1 VPRATALARGL
12 AFAVVRAPL
21 TIAAAQPACTAK
33 DVRANALEH
42 ARIIRAADAQLVVFP
57 ELSLT
62 GYELDA
68 DVLSPDDEELDVMVE
83 ACKETRGVALVGAP
97 VEDEDGKAH
106 IGMLRVRSGGVE
118 IAYLKSHLGGDEPT
132 RFTPGNGPAAIEL
145 DGWRVGLGICKD
157 TGVEQHVA
165 DSAALGLDLY
175 VAALVHRSEERDM
188 QEERGLRIAR
198 ECQAYVAFASFAG
211 PTGGGFDRTAAQSSI
226 WAPDGTLLGRAGV
239 EPGEFARA
247 LLT

>member
-1 VPRATALARGL
+1 M
-12 AFAVVRAPL
+12 
-21 TIAAAQPACTAK
+21 IAAAQPTCTAK

-42 ARIIRAADAQLVVFP
+42 ARVIRAAEARLVVFP

-68 DVLSPDDEELDVMVE
+68 DAVSPDDEELRAIVA
-83 ACKETRGVALVGAP
+83 ACTETETVALIGAP
-97 VEDEDGKAH
+97 VEGDDGKTH
-106 IGMLRVRSGGVE
+106 IGMLRVSSAGVE
-118 IAYLKSHLGGDEPT
+118 IAYRKSYLGGDEPA
-132 RFTPGNGPAAIEL
+132 RFTPGDGPMVIEL

-165 DSAALGLDLY
+165 DSAVLDLDVY
-175 VAALVHRSEERDM
+175 VAGLVHLPAQLEM

-198 ECQAYVAFASFAG
+198 ACQAYVAFASFAG
-211 PTGGGFDRTAAQSSI
+211 STGGGFDQTAGVSSI
-226 WAPDGTLLGRAGV
+226 WAPDGTSLARAGV

-247 LLT
+247 LMT